1 MKVSFWN
8 IGILIQE
15 GFGGEGVVLFC
26 FSPQSLRVAGTAP
39 ITVAQPSYE
48 CGKDASRRGL
58 MVLLA
63 YKSSIPG

>member
-1 MKVSFWN
+1 MKVSSWN

-15 GFGGEGVVLFC
+15 GLGGKGLFC

-63 YKSSIPG
+63 YKSSVPG